1 MDHYDEFITLRPE
14 AEMLATAE
22 RMEQKFHLP
31 GFAYGIDGMLVRY
44 EGAPRGLE
52 QGPGMPTKQDH
63 FCRKMFY
70 AQNCMVIGDDRK
82 LILGMDPHWHGA
94 THDAKVWRE
103 SVLKPLIESK
113 KRFYLAGDSAYP
125 ISDVLMKPYSNE
137 DALYDATKAL
147 FNSRLCGIRT
157 MMTENLFALWQ
168 RRFPILNHNQMEKEN
183 VIATVSVT
191 GILHNISILW
201 NDEMPEGAEEE
212 NHLPQ
217 LPPPP
222 EWEIV
227 ADDATPD
234 VIRQRGQTV
243 RDTLMARMPRRA
255 IRERNNR

>member
-168 RRFPILNHNQMEKEN
+168 RRFPILNHNRMDKEN
-183 VIATVSVT
+183 VIATVGAT

-217 LPPPP
+217 LPLPP
-222 EWEIV
+222 
-227 ADDATPD
+227 D
-234 VIRQRGQTV
+234 
-243 RDTLMARMPRRA
+243 
-255 IRERNNR
+255 